1 MLLTSKF
8 YNDVYF
14 SNEQIASAGGMSLE
28 ELNMLEV
35 YQLET
40 MDHALYISSEDFL
53 LYYQGVVQHFA
64 VLE

>member
-1 MLLTSKF
+1 
-8 YNDVYF
+8 
-14 SNEQIASAGGMSLE
+14 MSLE